1 MNLQEHVP
9 LAPLT
14 TLGVG
19 GTARFFIEAHTEKDI
34 EDAIAFAR
42 QHTLP
47 LFTFGGGSNILVPD
61 AGIEGVVLKMTLRD
75 IKMEEEGESILLDAG
90 AGAPW
95 EEVVDKAGTHGIFG
109 IENLA
114 GIPGFVG
121 GAAVQNIGA
130 YGAELSDV
138 FEYAD
143 SIDSTTGVKRRMT
156 RIDAAFAY
164 RTSMFKK
171 QRELVITRVALRLAK
186 RAVPNIAYADLDRA
200 SAEGTPL
207 STPVEIARAVRSIRA
222 SKFPRSVLEG
232 TAGSFFKNPVVS
244 NEKAAEL
251 ARAFPGIPIFPVVNG
266 SVSAGGGSAS
276 GRKLSLA
283 WLLDHALSLKGFSRG
298 QVRLY
303 EKQPL
308 VIVTRAG
315 ARATDVDALAREVVE
330 RVFTATGIRIERE
343 VETFGAKVIHTS

>member
-1 MNLQEHVP
+1 MNVHEHVS

-47 LFTFGGGSNILVPD
+47 LFTFGEGSNIFVPD
-61 AGIEGVVLKMTLRD
+61 AGIDGVVLKMALRD
-75 IKMEEEGESILLDAG
+75 IKMEEDDESILLDAG
-90 AGAPW
+90 AGALW
-95 EEVVDKAGTHGIFG
+95 EEVVDTAGARGIFG

-114 GIPGFVG
+114 GIPGSVG

-143 SIDSTTGVKRRMT
+143 SINGTTGVKRRVART
-156 RIDAAFAY
+156 EDAFAY

-171 QRELVITRVALRLAK
+171 HRELIITRVALRLAK

-207 STPVEIARAVRSIRA
+207 STPIEIAHAVRSIRA
-222 SKFPRSVLEG
+222 LKFPRSVLEG
-232 TAGSFFKNPVVS
+232 TAGSFFKNPVIPR
-244 NEKAAEL
+244 EL
-251 ARAFPGIPIFPVVNG
+251 ADSLAQRFPGLPIFPQEE
-266 SVSAGGGSAS
+266 
-276 GRKLSLA
+276 GRVKLSLA
-283 WLLDHALSLKGFSRG
+283 WLLDHALSLKGFTRG

-308 VIVTRAG
+308 VIVARAG
-315 ARATDVDALAREVVE
+315 ALAADVDALAALVTE

>member
-1 MNLQEHVP
+1 MNVQEHVS

-34 EDAIAFAR
+34 EDAIALA
-42 QHTLP
+42 QHHLLP
-47 LFTFGGGSNILVPD
+47 LFVLGEGSNILVPD
-61 AGIEGVVLKMTLRD
+61 IGIEGVVLKMSLRD
-75 IKMEEEGESILLDAG
+75 IKVEEDGDDILFVAEAG
-90 AGAPW
+90 ALW
-95 EEVVDKAGTHGIFG
+95 EDVVDEAVARGVFG

-114 GIPGFVG
+114 SIPGSVG

-130 YGAELSDV
+130 YGAELANT

-143 SIDSTTGVKRRMT
+143 SIDSTTGVKRHMT
-156 RIDAAFAY
+156 RTDAAFAY
-164 RTSMFKK
+164 RTSVFKK
-171 QRELVITRVALRLAK
+171 QNEIIITRVALRLAK
-186 RAVPNIAYADLDRA
+186 RAVPNIAYADLERA
-200 SAEGTPL
+200 QEEGTPL

-232 TAGSFFKNPVVS
+232 TAGSFFKNPVVPR
-244 NEKAAEL
+244 EL
-251 ARAFPGIPIFPVVNG
+251 ADSLVRRFPGLPVFPQEE
-266 SVSAGGGSAS
+266 GGV
-276 GRKLSLA
+276 KLSLA

-315 ARATDVDALAREVVE
+315 ARAADVDALAHEVAE
-330 RVFTATGIRIERE
+330 RVLKATGIAIERE
-343 VETFGAKVIHTS
+343 VETFGK